1 VEGRQPMSAYVLI
14 TGTLHRDPV
23 MRTAKTGTPFATAL
37 LRAESQGETL
47 WVNVVAFSEA
57 AQAELL
63 GIKTGEALSIQGSLK
78 VSVYEKNGEH
88 LASPDV
94 VASHVLALR
103 QPRREDGRGPRATAI
118 QGERFPGRT
127 SLRSPVRWRSR

>member
-1 VEGRQPMSAYVLI
+1 MARWRGW
-14 TGTLHRDPV
+14 TG
-23 MRTAKTGTPFATAL
+23 KTGKPFATAL

-78 VSVYEKNGEH
+78 V
-88 LASPDV
+88 
-94 VASHVLALR
+94 
-103 QPRREDGRGPRATAI
+103 
-118 QGERFPGRT
+118 QGERFSGGICSPT
-127 SLRSPVRWRSR
+127 SCG